1 MEIQGHIQNGA
12 AVPDDFV
19 ALPEGAKV
27 TIVVSGGSA
36 TPADAMTAEE
46 LARYR
51 RALAEI
57 EALPNENPGD
67 KFSGANHD
75 QILYGRDE

>member
-27 TIVVSGGSA
+27 TIVVSGGSV
-36 TPADAMTAEE
+36 TPAGAMTADE

-51 RALAEI
+51 HALAEI
-57 EALPNENPGD
+57 DALPNENPGD
-67 KFSGANHD
+67 DFSGANHD
-75 QILYGRDE
+75 HVL